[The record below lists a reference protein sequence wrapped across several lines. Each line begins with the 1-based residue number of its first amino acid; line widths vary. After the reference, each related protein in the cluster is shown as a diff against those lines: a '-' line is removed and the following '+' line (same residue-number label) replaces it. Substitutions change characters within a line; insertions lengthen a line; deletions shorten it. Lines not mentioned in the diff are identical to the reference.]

1 MKKPITGVLTVA
13 AVAAAGM
20 LTAVP
25 ASADLVT
32 RCIGTA
38 GEVTVPGDLVVPPG
52 ETCDLTGTTVDGD
65 VRVRAGS
72 DLIGDGVSI
81 TGDVIGAGDA
91 YIDLVGSEVAVV
103 VPVHGGYGVVLEES
117 TVSGRGLNGCVD
129 EAVEADVDTPL
140 VY

>member
-1 MKKPITGVLTVA
+1 MKTPTTGVLTVA

-20 LTAVP
+20 FTAVP

-91 YIDLVGSEVAVV
+91 YIDLVGSEVAGAVTMNRDRK
-103 VPVHGGYGVVLEES
+103 S
-117 TVSGRGLNGCVD
+117 TRLNSSH
-129 EAVEADVDTPL
+129 
-140 VY
+140 